1 MSVNSAS
8 SLLPAIFQRVPLA
21 HNSGRVLCVLIHPP
35 LTPIYV
41 CVRAVERKE
50 RVRARAC
57 LFVIYM
63 CLCAVRVIRLPG
75 VSSQVDVSR
84 STVNSKV
91 AANIKWRR
99 IGEGCPGLVGGYRS
113 LGERIHVQRG
123 GGGGGV
129 RVVRISLSRETT
141 FMVY

>member
-1 MSVNSAS
+1 MCADSPSFDAY
-8 SLLPAIFQRVPLA
+8 
-21 HNSGRVLCVLIHPP
+21 LCVCESCREKRESARARLPVCD
-35 LTPIYV
+35 IYV
-41 CVRAVERKE
+41 CV
-50 RVRARAC
+50 
-57 LFVIYM
+57 
-63 CLCAVRVIRLPG
+63 CAVRVIRLPG

-123 GGGGGV
+123 GGPGGTLGGT
-129 RVVRISLSRETT
+129 SGDTG
-141 FMVY
+141 